1 MIVHLDFILSNP
13 NEATSLID
21 TEKQLISQIR
31 YFVGNREE
39 FGGDDEEIEEYDEV
53 ARDELKREIYDEAA
67 QQLYRKIDP

>member
-1 MIVHLDFILSNP
+1 MLYFFILSNP